1 MVLSLLKCNPFLQ
14 RDMNYEVLVVAFN
27 SQGESPPSAP
37 ITVYVGEAVP
47 TGKPKNVNAEP
58 VTSTEI
64 RVTWEVSSCVLCFLY
79 VFLLLGIL
87 FSNSSFFCKYKIMK
101 LIVVIL

>member
-1 MVLSLLKCNPFLQ
+1 MFLQ

-64 RVTWEVSSCVLCFLY
+64 KVTWEVSSCV
-79 VFLLLGIL
+79 I
-87 FSNSSFFCKYKIMK
+87 FFIITYI
-101 LIVVIL
+101 IF

>member
-1 MVLSLLKCNPFLQ
+1 MVLSLLKCNLVFLQ

-64 RVTWEVSSCVLCFLY
+64 KVTWEVSSCV
-79 VFLLLGIL
+79 I
-87 FSNSSFFCKYKIMK
+87 FFIITYI
-101 LIVVIL
+101 IF